1 MFSKSSIL
9 NYIMRKLNIDDTVF
23 IWCMACR
30 NKTDSEVIDIV
41 PTRSA
46 PRIIGKCKVCSN
58 ATSGFTF
65 KAVI

>member
-1 MFSKSSIL
+1 MFSNIL
-9 NYIMRKLNIDDTVF
+9 NFIMRKMNDNTVF
-23 IWCMACR
+23 IRCMACR
-30 NKTDSEVIDIV
+30 KKTDSEVIDIV

>member
-1 MFSKSSIL
+1 MFSIL
-9 NYIMRKLNIDDTVF
+9 TFIMRKMNIDNTVF
-23 IWCMACR
+23 IRCMACR
-30 NKTDSEVIDIV
+30 KKTDSEVIDIV